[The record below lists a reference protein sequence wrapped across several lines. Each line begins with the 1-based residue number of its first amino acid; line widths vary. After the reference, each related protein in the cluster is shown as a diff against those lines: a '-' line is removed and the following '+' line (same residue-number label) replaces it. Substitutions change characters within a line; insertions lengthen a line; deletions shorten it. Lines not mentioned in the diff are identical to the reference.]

1 MLKFPRQI
9 PLTIDLQK
17 ILFGAFT
24 VVAMVPVLCLGTWV
38 QQNSLKA
45 EVAAVEEKH
54 LLLAKNISGALS
66 RYATDLTATFNDK
79 SEQVSAAFSP
89 EENVLLGA
97 LNIRMVAVIRDG
109 QPRYKFG
116 GAASL
121 PAEGLTAL
129 ADEGAA
135 AFREL
140 HRVRVS
146 PIIFNQRQEPTI
158 YLCRVAM
165 DGTIVIAAVSTEY
178 FQNVQKT
185 IAFGQ
190 LGHAVIVDQTGQTI
204 AHPKADWQKTA
215 KDMHQ
220 LKPVQLMLAR
230 QTGVTEFYSP
240 AMQMAMIAGYSYVPE
255 TGWGVMVPQPYAEL
269 EARANQT
276 RNVALM
282 ISAIGLLLAAGLSWK
297 LTQYFLGPITRLMI
311 AARQLAA
318 GQPIAD
324 FGVAQPHLPREIQ
337 ALLQTFE
344 QMATEVVQT
353 RENLQEKVAERTQE
367 LVQEAE
373 TRQQLQHQ
381 LLKMATH
388 DALTGLPNRRLL
400 TEQLQ
405 HTIDRLTRS
414 ADLAA
419 LLFIDLD
426 GFKKVNDQYG
436 HKVGDR
442 LLVQVALRL
451 SASLR
456 ASDSV
461 FRWGGDEFVVL
472 SESANDV
479 TSAIQLGNKIINSI
493 QTDFTIDGS
502 PITIGSSIGI
512 RQIGNHLGELTV
524 DQILAD
530 ADVAMYQAKAQK
542 NCVVVHEVTDRVD
555 VAVL

>member
-1 MLKFPRQI
+1 MLKFPRKI
-9 PLTIDLQK
+9 PSTIDLQK

-24 VVAMVPVLCLGTWV
+24 FVAMVPVLCLGIWV
-38 QQNSLKA
+38 QQNSLQA

-66 RYATDLTATFNDK
+66 RYATDLTVTFNDK

-109 QPRYKFG
+109 QPSYKFG
-116 GAASL
+116 GASSL
-121 PAEGLTAL
+121 PADGMTAL
-129 ADEGAA
+129 AAEGAA

-140 HRVRVS
+140 HRVRIS

-204 AHPKADWQKTA
+204 AHPQADWQKTA

-282 ISAIGLLLAAGLSWK
+282 VSAIGLLLAAGLSWK
-297 LTQYFLGPITRLMI
+297 LTQYFLGPMTRLMI

-337 ALLQTFE
+337 ALLHTFE

-367 LVQEAE
+367 LVQEAG

-436 HKVGDR
+436 HKIGDR
-442 LLVQVALRL
+442 LLVQVTQRL

-479 TSAIQLGNKIINSI
+479 ASAIQLGNKIINSI

-502 PITIGSSIGI
+502 LITIGSSIGV

-530 ADVAMYQAKAQK
+530 ADMAMYQAKAQK
-542 NCVVVHEVTDRVD
+542 NCVVVHEATDRV
-555 VAVL
+555 

>member
-436 HKVGDR
+436 HKIGDR
-442 LLVQVALRL
+442 LLVQVTQRL

-479 TSAIQLGNKIINSI
+479 ASAIQLGNKIINSI

-502 PITIGSSIGI
+502 LITIGSSIGV

-530 ADVAMYQAKAQK
+530 ADMAMYQAKAQK
-542 NCVVVHEVTDRVD
+542 NCVVVHEATDRV
-555 VAVL
+555 

>member
-1 MLKFPRQI
+1 MLKFPRKI

-24 VVAMVPVLCLGTWV
+24 FVAMVPVLFLGTWV

-79 SEQVSAAFSP
+79 SEQVSATFSP
-89 EENVLLGA
+89 AENVVLGA

-109 QPRYKFG
+109 QPSYKFG
-116 GAASL
+116 GAESL
-121 PAEGLTAL
+121 PAVGMTAL
-129 ADEGAA
+129 AAEGAA

-240 AMQMAMIAGYSYVPE
+240 AMQMSMIAGYSYVPE

-282 ISAIGLLLAAGLSWK
+282 VSAIGLLLAAGLSWK

-442 LLVQVALRL
+442 LLVQVAQRL

-479 TSAIQLGNKIINSI
+479 SSAIQLGNKIINSI

-542 NCVVVHEVTDRVD
+542 NCVVVHGAADRAD
-555 VAVL
+555 IAVL

>member
-479 TSAIQLGNKIINSI
+479 GSAIQLGNKIINSI

-542 NCVVVHEVTDRVD
+542 NCVVVHEATDRAD
-555 VAVL
+555 IAVL

>member
-1 MLKFPRQI
+1 
-9 PLTIDLQK
+9 
-17 ILFGAFT
+17 
-24 VVAMVPVLCLGTWV
+24 
-38 QQNSLKA
+38 
-45 EVAAVEEKH
+45 
-54 LLLAKNISGALS
+54 
-66 RYATDLTATFNDK
+66 
-79 SEQVSAAFSP
+79 
-89 EENVLLGA
+89 
-97 LNIRMVAVIRDG
+97 
-109 QPRYKFG
+109 
-116 GAASL
+116 
-121 PAEGLTAL
+121 
-129 ADEGAA
+129 
-135 AFREL
+135 
-140 HRVRVS
+140 
-146 PIIFNQRQEPTI
+146 
-158 YLCRVAM
+158 
-165 DGTIVIAAVSTEY
+165 
-178 FQNVQKT
+178 
-185 IAFGQ
+185 
-190 LGHAVIVDQTGQTI
+190 VIVDQTGQTI

-442 LLVQVALRL
+442 LLVQVAQRL

-542 NCVVVHEVTDRVD
+542 NCVVVHEATDRVD